1 MCACTRGELLTLL
14 ATTEYIVHTSK
25 HQTPKDV
32 GIFQRPEEREGGGKT
47 QGSSRPCFFG
57 VCV

>member
-32 GIFQRPEEREGGGKT
+32 GMFQRPEEREGGREDSGKLKAL
-47 QGSSRPCFFG
+47 FFL